1 MLLMNL
7 LIPLDELL
15 LPRMLNLL
23 VLSHMYLLLF
33 KLRMKIVL
41 LLPGFLDQISVD
53 LLEVS
58 VNKIVLM
65 VVILRMEMK
74 HLVGLLLIQL

>member
-1 MLLMNL
+1 MNL

-33 KLRMKIVL
+33 KLRMRIVL